1 MSMRAFVAMATVC
14 LAVGTISFADNA
26 RAQTAS
32 QQAGPGTEAGSDPSK
47 IEEVVVTST
56 HQGELALSK
65 IPMSINAE
73 TQGTLDSL
81 GIKTSQDLTRI
92 VPGLRI
98 ESNGAAGTVISI
110 RGIRS
115 TNGAATTGIY
125 LGDAAL
131 QARSLG
137 GTVNGGGAFLPGLFD
152 LQRVEVLKGPQGTLY
167 GGSSEGGTVRYI
179 MNEPSLTTYS
189 GNVKSEVNSVDQGG
203 TGWEVGGAF
212 GGPIVQDTLGF
223 RVSAWSR
230 HIAGYVDHVDWRDPA
245 VPVAKDTNYEDSH
258 AYRAAFTLAPVDGL
272 KLSPVFYYANDEL
285 GDSNTINR
293 SIAPYTTPAFG
304 TVGSTPIYGSY
315 SGAGLTAAQVKA
327 LDPSGAH
334 NYLIGQNITG
344 GLLPAGYVPP
354 TTSGFVT
361 NVPGY
366 EGKQVFIHAANT
378 YGPIDLGNYNSVST
392 TNAGFGYTGPVVPQN
407 NPRHSTIFLPSL
419 TGSLQAGPVEILS
432 VTSYLN
438 DTGNGLF
445 ASSVQTANNATATTG
460 YAPNVQSGFV
470 FDAPNPLLSYFN
482 YNANRNA
489 LSQELRAR
497 SLPSDSPFSF
507 VAGVYYNNANTNSLA
522 VNYASRTSVYLPL
535 FGHPQIYNAV
545 HTPAEIAGNI
555 QQSVQIYLNE
565 NELAGFGEFNYAI
578 TSKLKAT
585 AGVRISRERVTFESQ
600 TYGLLYTVTPAN
612 PTLVDG
618 VEREKPVTPKFTAS
632 YQLTPDDMVYA
643 TAAKGFRAGGV
654 QSQASPVCAADLAAL
669 NISQTPATYGSDS
682 VWSYELGA
690 KMKALDQKIQVS
702 GSVYEIDW
710 SNPQTPYTL
719 PTCAFSYIT
728 NIGHAVS
735 RGFDLDSSYLVLPG
749 LTLNLSLGLTDAHYT
764 EQVRTQPNAT
774 TGATLLLVPK
784 GQPFI
789 GVPDWNGTL
798 GARYDLRLS
807 GEWRAYVLGQYQ
819 YSGRFYNT
827 FGPGVTSYSPDV
839 YTTPARSY
847 VTARLGF
854 MVKELDVSVF
864 ADNIFNNDTLVPS
877 NLGGR
882 VSCRNAACSIYGSYY
897 QGISGETYRPRTV
910 GLTVNYAF

>member
-1 MSMRAFVAMATVC
+1 MRATVALAAVC
-14 LAVGTISFADNA
+14 LGFGSVTSAQSNPGADA
-26 RAQTAS
+26 AS
-32 QQAGPGTEAGSDPSK
+32 DGAKLD
-47 IEEVVVTST
+47 EVVVTAT
-56 HQGELALSK
+56 HQGEVPLSRT
-65 IPMSINAE
+65 PMSISAE

-115 TNGAATTGIY
+115 TNGAATTGLY

-137 GTVNGGGAFLPGLFD
+137 GTVNGGGAFLPPLFD

-167 GGSSEGGTVRYI
+167 GGSSEGGTVRYL

-189 GNVKSEVNSVDQGG
+189 GNVKSEVNSTADGG
-203 TGWEVGGAF
+203 KGWEVGGAF
-212 GGPIVQDTLGF
+212 GGPIIPDKLGF
-223 RVSAWSR
+223 RVSAWGR
-230 HIAGYVDHVDWRDPA
+230 HIAGYVDHVDWRNPS
-245 VPVAKDTNYEDSH
+245 VPVAEDTNYEDQH
-258 AYRAAFTLAPVDGL
+258 AYRVAFSVAPVDGL
-272 KLSPVFYYANDEL
+272 KLAPVFYYANDQL
-285 GDSNTINR
+285 GDTNTINR
-293 SIAPYTTPAFG
+293 SIQAYTTPAFG
-304 TVGSTPIYGSY
+304 TVGTTPIFGSY
-315 SGAGLTAAQVKA
+315 TGAGVTAAQVHS

-366 EGKQVFIHAANT
+366 AGRQVFIHAANT
-378 YGPIDLGNYNSVST
+378 YGPINLGNYDSVST
-392 TNAGFGYTGPVVPQN
+392 TNAGLGYTGPVDTQN
-407 NPRHSTIFLPSL
+407 NPRHSTLFLPSL
-419 TGSLQAGPVEILS
+419 TGTWQTGPVEILS

-445 ASSVQTANNATATTG
+445 ASSVQTANNATATNG
-460 YAPNVQSGFV
+460 YAPIVQSGFV
-470 FDAPNPLLSYFN
+470 FDAPNPLLSYFQ
-482 YNANRNA
+482 YGASRNA
-489 LSQELRAR
+489 LSQELRVR

-507 VAGVYYNNANTNSLA
+507 VAGAYYNNANTNSLA
-522 VNYASRTSVYLPL
+522 VNVASRTSVYQPL
-535 FGHPQIYNAV
+535 FGHPQIYNAI
-545 HTPAEIAGNI
+545 HTPGEIATNI
-555 QQSVQIYLNE
+555 QQSVQLYINE
-565 NELAGFGEFNYAI
+565 NELAGFGEVNYAV
-578 TSKLKAT
+578 TRKLKAT

-600 TYGLLYTVTPAN
+600 TYGLLYTVTPHN

-618 VEREKPVTPKFTAS
+618 VEREKPVTPKFSAS
-632 YQLTPDDMVYA
+632 YQVTPDDLVYA

-669 NISQTPATYGSDS
+669 NIAQTPATYGSDS

-690 KMKALDQKIQVS
+690 KVRALDQKIQLS

-735 RGFDLDSSYLVLPG
+735 RGFDLDGTYRITRDF
-749 LTLNLSLGLTDAHYT
+749 TLNLSLGYTDAHYT
-764 EQVRTQPNAT
+764 EQVTTQPNSS
-774 TGATLLLVPK
+774 TGVALLLVPK

-798 GARYDLRLS
+798 GARYEFRLS
-807 GEWRAYVLGQYQ
+807 PDWRAYALGQYQ

-839 YTTPARSY
+839 YKTPARTF
-847 VTARLGF
+847 VTARVGL
-854 MVKELDVSVF
+854 VIKDLDVSLF
-864 ADNIFNNDTLVPS
+864 ADNLFDNDTLVPS
-877 NLGGR
+877 ALGGR
-882 VSCRNAACSIYGSYY
+882 VSCRNTNCSIYGSYY

-910 GLTVNYAF
+910 GLTIAYAF